1 MSMASLYHQDL
12 RSVFSCVIKAHVHSH
27 INGIRLWGHVV
38 CFNSSTVPEEG
49 AHTGGCVYI
58 LQLSQAPFQL
68 VTNLLRRTTTAR
80 SPP

>member
-12 RSVFSCVIKAHVHSH
+12 RSVLSCVIKEHVHSH
-27 INGIRLWGHVV
+27 INGIHLWGHVI
-38 CFNSSTVPEEG
+38 CCNFSTVVEEE
-49 AHTGGCVYI
+49 AHTGGCIYI

-68 VTNLLRRTTTAR
+68 VTNLLRRTTTAQ